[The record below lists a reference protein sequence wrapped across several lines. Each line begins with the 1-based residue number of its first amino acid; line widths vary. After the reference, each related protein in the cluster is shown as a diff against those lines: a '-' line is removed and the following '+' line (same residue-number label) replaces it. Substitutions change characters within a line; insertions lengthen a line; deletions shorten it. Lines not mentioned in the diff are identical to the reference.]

1 MTNII
6 FQERIESTTLQ
17 RIVEFLRNEKV
28 SFKVQEND
36 ILAIDW
42 SGDFST
48 YEMAMPV
55 LARDWDMPSDD
66 IWNDL

>member
-17 RIVEFLRNEKV
+17 RIIEFLRNEKV

-36 ILAIDW
+36 THSIDW
-42 SGDFST
+42 SGDYST

-66 IWNDL
+66 IWDNL

>member
-36 ILAIDW
+36 TLPIDW

>member
-17 RIVEFLRNEKV
+17 RIIEFLRNEKV

-36 ILAIDW
+36 TPA
-42 SGDFST
+42 
-48 YEMAMPV
+48 Y
-55 LARDWDMPSDD
+55 
-66 IWNDL
+66 